1 MSIKKGRNKMDLGQE
16 LINKIEEITIT
27 DYESV
32 NGRVSL
38 DTVKGIIEDLL
49 TEIDRLEGRNPYE

>member
-1 MSIKKGRNKMDLGQE
+1 MSTKKGRNKMDLGQE

-27 DYESV
+27 DYEAV

-38 DTVKGIIEDLL
+38 DVVKGIIEDLL

>member
-38 DTVKGIIEDLL
+38 DTVKVIIEDLL
-49 TEIDRLEGRNPYE
+49 TEIDRLEVINPYE

>member
-1 MSIKKGRNKMDLGQE
+1 MDLGQE